1 MPGTVFQQPPGVGV
15 IEHCVFLGRHVH
27 DGYIYM
33 LVTEEAVYGVEGKNI
48 FLLQIR
54 EQDSM
59 FYVVDIA

>member
-1 MPGTVFQQPPGVGV
+1 MLNSS
-15 IEHCVFLGRHVH
+15 VFLGRHVH